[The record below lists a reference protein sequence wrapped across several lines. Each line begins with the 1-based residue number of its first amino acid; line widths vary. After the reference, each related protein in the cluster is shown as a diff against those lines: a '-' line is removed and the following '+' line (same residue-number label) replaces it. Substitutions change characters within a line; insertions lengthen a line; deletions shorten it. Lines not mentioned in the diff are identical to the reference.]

1 MRDKMWA
8 WNLYAPADLRYE
20 EVPVPEIGPGEA
32 LVKVRA
38 VGVCGSDI
46 SRLMKTGTYHYPT
59 ICGHEF
65 AGEVVAAA
73 PDVANCRVGDRVT
86 VIPLLPCGTCDY
98 CRLGHYQLCEHYNY
112 LGSRTDGA
120 YAEYVKVWAGN
131 VLPLPKGVPFEAAAM
146 TDPAAVALHA
156 VRRLPLQPG
165 QSVVVLG
172 IGPIGLLALE
182 WAKLLG
188 AGKVVA
194 VDVFPEKLAVAKDL
208 GADYVINGREEDPVK
223 KVQELL
229 GGADHAIEF
238 AGNKITQDQA
248 LRLLAKRGHAVF
260 GGISHTDLPLSPEA
274 VEHLLRYELTLHGS
288 WNSSF
293 ASLSENDWRVALEF
307 MGTGQ
312 LKTAPIIT
320 HRLPLP
326 ELKDAFQMMSERRAY
341 FGKVMFFPHGEE
353 K

>member
-1 MRDKMWA
+1 MSSKSMKA
-8 WNLYAPADLRYE
+8 WKLYAPADLRYE
-20 EVPVPEIGPGEA
+20 DVPVPKIGPGEV
-32 LVKVRA
+32 LVKVQA

-46 SRLMKTGTYHYPT
+46 SRLMETGTYHFPT

-65 AGEVVAAA
+65 AGEVVEVA
-73 PDVANCRVGDRVT
+73 PDVSNCKVGDRVT
-86 VIPLLPCGTCDY
+86 VIPLLPCGTCDF
-98 CRLGHYQLCEHYNY
+98 CRLGQYQLCDHYNY

-120 YAEYVKVWAGN
+120 YAEYVKVWASN
-131 VLPLPKGVPFEAAAM
+131 VLHLPPGVPFEAGAM

-165 QSVVVLG
+165 QSVAVLG
-172 IGPIGLLALE
+172 LGPIGLLAVQ

-194 VDVFPEKLAVAKDL
+194 IDIFPEKLDVALQL
-208 GADYVINGREEDPVK
+208 GADYVINSREEDPVK
-223 KVQELL
+223 KVRELL
-229 GGADHAIEF
+229 GGVNHAVEF
-238 AGNKITQDQA
+238 AGHKVTQDQA

-260 GGISHTDLPLSPEA
+260 GGISHTDLPLSAEA
-274 VEHLLRYELTLHGS
+274 VDRLLRYELSLHGS

-293 ASLSENDWRVALEF
+293 ATLDENDWRVALEF

-320 HRLPLP
+320 HRLPLK
-326 ELKDAFQMMSERRAY
+326 ELKDAIQMMYERRTY
-341 FGKVMFFPHGEE
+341 FGKVMFFPGSL
-353 K
+353 

>member
-1 MRDKMWA
+1 MRNKMWA

-20 EVPVPEIGPGEA
+20 EVPVPEIGPGEV

-156 VRRLPLQPG
+156 IRRLPLQPG

-194 VDVFPEKLAVAKDL
+194 VDIFPEKLAVAKDL
-208 GADYVINGREEDPVK
+208 GADYAINGREEDPVK
-223 KVQELL
+223 KSRNSLAGRTMPLSSPAIKSRRTRRSACSPNAVMPSSAASRTQICRFPRGRGTPPALRTHPARFLELL
-229 GGADHAIEF
+229 LRQPQRKRLAGGS
-238 AGNKITQDQA
+238 GVY
-248 LRLLAKRGHAVF
+248 GH
-260 GGISHTDLPLSPEA
+260 
-274 VEHLLRYELTLHGS
+274 R
-288 WNSSF
+288 
-293 ASLSENDWRVALEF
+293 
-307 MGTGQ
+307 
-312 LKTAPIIT
+312 TA
-320 HRLPLP
+320 
-326 ELKDAFQMMSERRAY
+326 
-341 FGKVMFFPHGEE
+341 
-353 K
+353 